1 MNPKGEEQKKCEGD
15 AAQQVTSLPDL
26 SLEAGSELLAEQ
38 PNPTAASALG
48 TETSEGK
55 KHSEVKESAEAKAE
69 FKTPGEKQKADSSKK
84 TEESAKAEKPEAET
98 EKKKI
103 DAGGDGEKIE
113 KGGNAAGITDDEKIE
128 ALKESP
134 PSGKKATG
142 EAKAD
147 SPSKGSKSKTPEEQR
162 SPNPV
167 PDLLTNFRP
176 KAKIA
181 SQFADRFGEDSR
193 RPSVTEDEYLEKT
206 RLKEDAKSPGG
217 ASPVK
222 NSASKRAATES
233 MDSLLEHLELKKK
246 KRKRSASGS
255 EGHDHDQDTN

>member
-48 TETSEGK
+48 TETSEGTETAEGK
-55 KHSEVKESAEAKAE
+55 KPSELKESAEAKAE

-193 RPSVTEDEYLEKT
+193 RPSVTEDEYLEVSRVNCEKI
-206 RLKEDAKSPGG
+206 
-217 ASPVK
+217 
-222 NSASKRAATES
+222 
-233 MDSLLEHLELKKK
+233 
-246 KRKRSASGS
+246 SGK
-255 EGHDHDQDTN
+255 